1 MNNKLLVIAGPTG
14 VGKTDLSIKLSK
26 KLNGEVISADSMQI
40 YKYMDIGSAKL
51 TKEEMNDVT
60 HHMIDIILPDEPFTV
75 VDYKNYADKEIE
87 EILNKEVTVE
97 AEDFEQAMKI
107 INKLYRDEEIV
118 LDYDD
123 FVGYTIN
130 YINEEK

>member
-1 MNNKLLVIAGPTG
+1 
-14 VGKTDLSIKLSK
+14 
-26 KLNGEVISADSMQI
+26 
-40 YKYMDIGSAKL
+40 
-51 TKEEMNDVT
+51 
-60 HHMIDIILPDEPFTV
+60 
-75 VDYKNYADKEIE
+75 
-87 EILNKEVTVE
+87 
-97 AEDFEQAMKI
+97 MKI

>member
-1 MNNKLLVIAGPTG
+1 MN
-14 VGKTDLSIKLSK
+14 
-26 KLNGEVISADSMQI
+26 
-40 YKYMDIGSAKL
+40 KYRF
-51 TKEEMNDVT
+51 N
-60 HHMIDIILPDEPFTV
+60 
-75 VDYKNYADKEIE
+75 IE

-97 AEDFEQAMKI
+97 AEDFNQAVKI

-130 YINEEK
+130 YINEEE

>member
-1 MNNKLLVIAGPTG
+1 MN
-14 VGKTDLSIKLSK
+14 
-26 KLNGEVISADSMQI
+26 
-40 YKYMDIGSAKL
+40 KYRF
-51 TKEEMNDVT
+51 N
-60 HHMIDIILPDEPFTV
+60 
-75 VDYKNYADKEIE
+75 IE

-97 AEDFEQAMKI
+97 AEGFDQAMKI

>member
-1 MNNKLLVIAGPTG
+1 MNK
-14 VGKTDLSIKLSK
+14 
-26 KLNGEVISADSMQI
+26 
-40 YKYMDIGSAKL
+40 YKF
-51 TKEEMNDVT
+51 N
-60 HHMIDIILPDEPFTV
+60 
-75 VDYKNYADKEIE
+75 IE

-97 AEDFEQAMKI
+97 AEDFEEAMKI

-130 YINEEK
+130 YISERK

>member
-1 MNNKLLVIAGPTG
+1 MN
-14 VGKTDLSIKLSK
+14 
-26 KLNGEVISADSMQI
+26 
-40 YKYMDIGSAKL
+40 KYRF
-51 TKEEMNDVT
+51 N
-60 HHMIDIILPDEPFTV
+60 
-75 VDYKNYADKEIE
+75 IE

-97 AEDFEQAMKI
+97 VENLEEAMKI

-130 YINEEK
+130 YIDEEK

>member
-1 MNNKLLVIAGPTG
+1 MNR
-14 VGKTDLSIKLSK
+14 
-26 KLNGEVISADSMQI
+26 
-40 YKYMDIGSAKL
+40 YKF
-51 TKEEMNDVT
+51 N
-60 HHMIDIILPDEPFTV
+60 
-75 VDYKNYADKEIE
+75 IE
-87 EILNKEVTVE
+87 EVLNKEVMVE
-97 AEDFEQAMKI
+97 AEDFEEAMKI

>member
-1 MNNKLLVIAGPTG
+1 MN
-14 VGKTDLSIKLSK
+14 
-26 KLNGEVISADSMQI
+26 
-40 YKYMDIGSAKL
+40 KYRF
-51 TKEEMNDVT
+51 N
-60 HHMIDIILPDEPFTV
+60 
-75 VDYKNYADKEIE
+75 IE

-97 AEDFEQAMKI
+97 AEDFDQAMKI

-118 LDYDD
+118 WDYDD

>member
-1 MNNKLLVIAGPTG
+1 MNK
-14 VGKTDLSIKLSK
+14 
-26 KLNGEVISADSMQI
+26 
-40 YKYMDIGSAKL
+40 YKF
-51 TKEEMNDVT
+51 N
-60 HHMIDIILPDEPFTV
+60 
-75 VDYKNYADKEIE
+75 IE

>member
-1 MNNKLLVIAGPTG
+1 MN
-14 VGKTDLSIKLSK
+14 
-26 KLNGEVISADSMQI
+26 
-40 YKYMDIGSAKL
+40 KYRF
-51 TKEEMNDVT
+51 N
-60 HHMIDIILPDEPFTV
+60 
-75 VDYKNYADKEIE
+75 IE

-97 AEDFEQAMKI
+97 AENFEEAMKI

-130 YINEEK
+130 YITEEK

>member
-1 MNNKLLVIAGPTG
+1 MDKYKFNIEEV
-14 VGKTDLSIKLSK
+14 
-26 KLNGEVISADSMQI
+26 LNREVII
-40 YKYMDIGSAKL
+40 
-51 TKEEMNDVT
+51 
-60 HHMIDIILPDEPFTV
+60 
-75 VDYKNYADKEIE
+75 
-87 EILNKEVTVE
+87 E
-97 AEDFEQAMKI
+97 AENFEGAMKI

>member
-1 MNNKLLVIAGPTG
+1 MN
-14 VGKTDLSIKLSK
+14 
-26 KLNGEVISADSMQI
+26 
-40 YKYMDIGSAKL
+40 KYRF
-51 TKEEMNDVT
+51 N
-60 HHMIDIILPDEPFTV
+60 
-75 VDYKNYADKEIE
+75 IE

-107 INKLYRDEEIV
+107 INKLYRAEEIV

>member
-1 MNNKLLVIAGPTG
+1 MN
-14 VGKTDLSIKLSK
+14 
-26 KLNGEVISADSMQI
+26 
-40 YKYMDIGSAKL
+40 KYRF
-51 TKEEMNDVT
+51 N
-60 HHMIDIILPDEPFTV
+60 
-75 VDYKNYADKEIE
+75 IE

-97 AEDFEQAMKI
+97 ADDFEQAMKI

-130 YINEEK
+130 YIDEEK

>member
-1 MNNKLLVIAGPTG
+1 MN
-14 VGKTDLSIKLSK
+14 
-26 KLNGEVISADSMQI
+26 
-40 YKYMDIGSAKL
+40 KYIF
-51 TKEEMNDVT
+51 N
-60 HHMIDIILPDEPFTV
+60 
-75 VDYKNYADKEIE
+75 IE

>member
-1 MNNKLLVIAGPTG
+1 MN
-14 VGKTDLSIKLSK
+14 
-26 KLNGEVISADSMQI
+26 
-40 YKYMDIGSAKL
+40 KYRF
-51 TKEEMNDVT
+51 N
-60 HHMIDIILPDEPFTV
+60 
-75 VDYKNYADKEIE
+75 IE

-97 AEDFEQAMKI
+97 ADDCEQAMKI

>member
-1 MNNKLLVIAGPTG
+1 MNK
-14 VGKTDLSIKLSK
+14 
-26 KLNGEVISADSMQI
+26 
-40 YKYMDIGSAKL
+40 YKF
-51 TKEEMNDVT
+51 N
-60 HHMIDIILPDEPFTV
+60 
-75 VDYKNYADKEIE
+75 IE

-97 AEDFEQAMKI
+97 AEDFEEAMKI

-130 YINEEK
+130 YIYERK

>member
-1 MNNKLLVIAGPTG
+1 MN
-14 VGKTDLSIKLSK
+14 
-26 KLNGEVISADSMQI
+26 
-40 YKYMDIGSAKL
+40 KYRF
-51 TKEEMNDVT
+51 N
-60 HHMIDIILPDEPFTV
+60 
-75 VDYKNYADKEIE
+75 IE

-123 FVGYTIN
+123 FLGYTIN